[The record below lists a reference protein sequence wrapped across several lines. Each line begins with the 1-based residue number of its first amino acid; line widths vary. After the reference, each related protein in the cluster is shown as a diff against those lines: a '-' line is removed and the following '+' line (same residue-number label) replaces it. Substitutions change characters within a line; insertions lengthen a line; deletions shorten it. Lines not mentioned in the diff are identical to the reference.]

1 MLNRLFTQRASFAMM
16 RCLQTASRQQCLMMT
31 PVAVRLVHARGYN
44 NFDDHWSFMHNEIN
58 FALNNSKNTDNLV
71 FCYRKYGQWMTDRQ
85 IMYGFHFIGMNKL
98 EKTPEFWNEIVPMV
112 KNQIKT
118 LDRETWKALYMAV
131 EGAAGMYLQD
141 NEFWEAVEN

>member
-44 NFDDHWSFMHNEIN
+44 NFDDHWSFIHNEIN

-85 IMYGFHFIGMNKL
+85 IMYGFH
-98 EKTPEFWNEIVPMV
+98 
-112 KNQIKT
+112 
-118 LDRETWKALYMAV
+118 
-131 EGAAGMYLQD
+131 
-141 NEFWEAVEN
+141 